1 MVFIRCKL
9 VGAAPCSIQS
19 GNYVGIRYWVVTF
32 FLCGRSRRSPPH
44 LNDFRDSPAP
54 LRRYNRVVEFSYV
67 ELMKGQNCEKAQR
80 GLQHTR
86 GEAPTTE
93 FWPKPDGV
101 PAFAV
106 TSNEGRGEST
116 MSLIKTNNYDYFDTT
131 NECGNERQRLWCR
144 KRRRQRLT
152 ERRVWWDQAMI
163 ASLRQR
169 SLARGEESFALEAKM
184 FRRRGKLSC
193 LIFQTL

>member
-1 MVFIRCKL
+1 
-9 VGAAPCSIQS
+9 
-19 GNYVGIRYWVVTF
+19 
-32 FLCGRSRRSPPH
+32 
-44 LNDFRDSPAP
+44 
-54 LRRYNRVVEFSYV
+54 LRRCNRVVEFSYV

-116 MSLIKTNNYDYFDTT
+116 MSLIKQTIMITSKRPTNVGTSDND
-131 NECGNERQRLWCR
+131 CG
-144 KRRRQRLT
+144 
-152 ERRVWWDQAMI
+152 AG
-163 ASLRQR
+163 
-169 SLARGEESFALEAKM
+169 RGGD
-184 FRRRGKLSC
+184 RD
-193 LIFQTL
+193 

>member
-1 MVFIRCKL
+1 
-9 VGAAPCSIQS
+9 
-19 GNYVGIRYWVVTF
+19 
-32 FLCGRSRRSPPH
+32 
-44 LNDFRDSPAP
+44 
-54 LRRYNRVVEFSYV
+54 V
-67 ELMKGQNCEKAQR
+67 ELMNGQNCEKAAQR

-101 PAFAV
+101 PAFAI

-116 MSLIKTNNYDYFDTT
+116 KSLIKTNNYDYFDTA

-144 KRRRQRLT
+144 KRRRRRLT
-152 ERRVWWDQAMI
+152 ERRVWWDHAMI

-184 FRRRGKLSC
+184 FRRRGRLRC
-193 LIFQTL
+193 LIFQTLCETRWIFGLQKKAVYSCSPSALIRLRCGVSALKFAPGAFIC